1 MEKVEKAR
9 KVLEDNGFQVQNLWH
24 IEDVKQMYECTDQE
38 AQEILHK
45 VLTNEAV
52 MELIWYGVKDLCEYK
67 KLKKVDDDNK

>member
-24 IEDVKQMYECTDQE
+24 IEDVKQGYECTDQE

-45 VLTNEAV
+45 ALTNEAV
-52 MELIWYGVKDLCEYK
+52 MELIWYGITDLCEYK
-67 KLKKVDDDNK
+67 NLKKK